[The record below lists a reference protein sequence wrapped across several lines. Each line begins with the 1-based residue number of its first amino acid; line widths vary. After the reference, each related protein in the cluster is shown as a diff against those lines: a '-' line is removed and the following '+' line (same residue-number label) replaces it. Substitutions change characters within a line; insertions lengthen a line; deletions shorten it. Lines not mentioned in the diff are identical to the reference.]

1 MACKN
6 ICRLCPNLII
16 SQSVTYASGVLTVNI
31 PEGSYQNCCK
41 YCLVIAQ
48 AIPAD
53 AIIGA
58 PVVITIGDGTV
69 NYPLLRC
76 DGTQLLAGALRTRTK
91 YSTVVQT
98 TSTGGSFRLLG
109 RTCCQPNNNLQS
121 IDGDAPAAVALS
133 ATAGKVVATVGKG
146 DK

>member
-6 ICRLCPNLII
+6 ICRLCPKFII

-31 PEGSYQNCCK
+31 PAGNYEACDK

-48 AIPAD
+48 AIPTD
-53 AIIGA
+53 AIVGA
-58 PVVITIGDGTV
+58 PVVITIGTGAVT
-69 NYPLLRC
+69 YPLLLC
-76 DGTQLLAGALRTRTK
+76 NGTQMLAGTLRTRTK

-98 TSTGGSFRLLG
+98 SSTGGSFRLLG

-121 IDGDAPAAVALS
+121 IDGTAP
-133 ATAGKVVATVGKG
+133 TA
-146 DK
+146 

>member
-6 ICRLCPNLII
+6 ICKLCPKFII
-16 SQSVTYASGVLTVNI
+16 SQAVTYASGVLTVNI
-31 PEGSYQNCCK
+31 PAGSYDNCEK

-53 AIIGA
+53 AIVGA
-58 PVVITIGDGTV
+58 PVVITIGTGGV
-69 NYPLLRC
+69 NYPLLLC
-76 DGTQLLAGALRTRTK
+76 NGTQMLAGTLRTRTK

-98 TSTGGSFRLLG
+98 SSTGGSFRLLG

-121 IDGDAPAAVALS
+121 INGTAP
-133 ATAGKVVATVGKG
+133 TA
-146 DK
+146 

>member
-6 ICRLCPNLII
+6 ICKLCPKFII

-31 PEGSYQNCCK
+31 PAGSYDNCEK

-53 AIIGA
+53 AIVGA
-58 PVVITIGDGTV
+58 PVVITIGTGTV
-69 NYPLLRC
+69 AYPLLLC
-76 DGTQLLAGALRTRTK
+76 NGTQMLAGTLRTRTK

-98 TSTGGSFRLLG
+98 SSTGGSFRLLG

-121 IDGDAPAAVALS
+121 INGTAP
-133 ATAGKVVATVGKG
+133 TA
-146 DK
+146 

>member
-6 ICRLCPNLII
+6 ICKLCPKFII

-31 PEGSYQNCCK
+31 PAGSYDNCEK

-53 AIIGA
+53 AIVGA
-58 PVVITIGDGTV
+58 PVVITIGGGTV
-69 NYPLLRC
+69 TYPLLLC
-76 DGTQLLAGALRTRTK
+76 NGTQMLAGTLRTRTK

-98 TSTGGSFRLLG
+98 SSTGGSFRLLG
-109 RTCCQPNNNLQS
+109 KTYCQPNNNLQS
-121 IDGDAPAAVALS
+121 IDGTAP
-133 ATAGKVVATVGKG
+133 TA
-146 DK
+146 

>member
-6 ICRLCPNLII
+6 ICKLCPHLII
-16 SQSVTYASGVLTVNI
+16 SQTVTYAEGVLTVNI
-31 PEGSYQNCCK
+31 PEGSYSNCGK

-48 AIPAD
+48 TIPAD

-69 NYPLLRC
+69 NYPLLLC
-76 DGTQLLAGALRTRTK
+76 NGVQMTAGTLRTRTK

-98 TSTGGSFRLLG
+98 STTGGSFRLLG
-109 RTCCQPNNNLQS
+109 KICFQQNNNLQS
-121 IDGDAPAAVALS
+121 IDGTAP
-133 ATAGKVVATVGKG
+133 TA
-146 DK
+146 